1 MMKYLLPLLIL
12 SVAFSQVITENPSVV
27 PVLDTFLIGK
37 ASDTKF
43 SCLLSVLDKIN
54 GDSKIETERVDWS
67 KALQEGVQ
75 QGVDMNTLLL
85 QYHYLSPEDRED
97 IKACDLH
104 LGRAM
109 ERCKAVYQDCSKITF
124 NESTFNYFNN

>member
-1 MMKYLLPLLIL
+1 MRFLLPLLFL
-12 SVAFSQVITENPSVV
+12 SAAFFVSSQAPASQGQGNV

-37 ASDTKF
+37 ASDKKF

-67 KALQEGVQ
+67 KALHEGVQ

-85 QYHYLSPEDRED
+85 QYHYLPIEDRED
-97 IKACDLH
+97 IKKCGIHPGQA
-104 LGRAM
+104 
-109 ERCKAVYQDCSKITF
+109 E
-124 NESTFNYFNN
+124 E